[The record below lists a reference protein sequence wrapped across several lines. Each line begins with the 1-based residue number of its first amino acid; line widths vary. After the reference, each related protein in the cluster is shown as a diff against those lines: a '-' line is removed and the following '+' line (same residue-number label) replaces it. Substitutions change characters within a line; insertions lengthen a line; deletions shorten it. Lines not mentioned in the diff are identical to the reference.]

1 MRRRFPVVTLH
12 VSVWVEMTICFKRP
26 APSACHAP
34 RERVSWNGSEWLRRC
49 WTACHAPRERVS
61 WNMKYKAVASAVKVT
76 LHVSVWVEMVY
87 LTLKKSVLLSRST
100 WACELKWKICTQ
112 SFKTLCHAPRERV
125 SWNSSISSNIFAMSV
140 TLHVSVWVEIITFS
154 YFNQSARRHAP
165 RERVS
170 WNRRYRPCKN
180 RYAVTLHVSVWVE
193 ILCQTIYLK
202 QEPCH
207 APRERVSWNIFTAPA
222 GILALGHAPRER
234 VSWNVLSHS
243 SSNSLLVT
251 LHVSVWVEISMLKC

>member
-1 MRRRFPVVTLH
+1 M
-12 VSVWVEMTICFKRP
+12 SVWVEIR
-26 APSACHAP
+26 
-34 RERVSWNGSEWLRRC
+34 LRC
-49 WTACHAPRERVS
+49 WIFTSHI
-61 WNMKYKAVASAVKVT
+61 K
-76 LHVSVWVEMVY
+76 
-87 LTLKKSVLLSRST
+87 SRST
-100 WACELKWKICTQ
+100 WACESKCKFLQFYRSKC
-112 SFKTLCHAPRERV
+112 S
-125 SWNSSISSNIFAMSV
+125 
-140 TLHVSVWVEIITFS
+140 
-154 YFNQSARRHAP
+154 HAP